1 MPPRTVSRSVHLYSA
16 PPEKNHP
23 SLYWNGNVTGKP
35 LIVAIPLGAV
45 QTDVPMRLQFDHSA
59 VAMTVQRG
67 SRRWRMPSDTV
78 SGALTVVLI
87 GPAVVSGSGTLV
99 FSVEST
105 F

>member
-23 SLYWNGNVTGKP
+23 SLYWNGNATGIV
-35 LIVAIPLGAV
+35 LIVAVPLGV
-45 QTDVPMRLQFDHSA
+45 VHNEVPMRLQFDHSA
-59 VAMTVQRG
+59 VAMTVQSG

-78 SGALTVVLI
+78 SGDFTVVLTAPI
-87 GPAVVSGSGTLV
+87 VVPGTAKLV
-99 FSVEST
+99 LNVEST